1 MTVRKEMRGGKPHL
15 VIDISYKTADGRR
28 KRRRRDAQ
36 VQTRAAAYA
45 EHARL
50 LRQLGQ
56 TGDLLPDAPKAD
68 SSQYTF
74 ADAVAH
80 FRRTHAATRLK
91 ASSRR
96 GYDRVIDAELVPR
109 LGKLRLE
116 RVDRQAVNEMDAEL
130 AGDGLKPATRANVQ
144 VVLRSVL
151 RAAVDGGFIDEM
163 PKLPRLPRPGQSVV
177 QTLHPD
183 EVEAVL
189 QAAHESQRVAFALAA
204 YAGLRAG
211 EVRGLRWSDVDLKR
225 GALTVRRSVVHGVE
239 GPPKSG
245 DGRVVPI
252 AAPLRPHLETASK
265 ARKSPWSEV
274 ARTRYGKPWSDGGL
288 TQAFER
294 ARDKAGL
301 SGWTFHSLRHF
312 FITELCRRG
321 APTMVVKQLAGHAEL
336 PPRSAAR
343 IWSRATWEL
352 RLRCLAAQQ
361 LARSVNE
368 TRRSERRHA

>member
-1 MTVRKEMRGGKPHL
+1 MTVRKVMRRGTPRL
-15 VIDISYKTADGRR
+15 VIDIPYKTADGRR
-28 KRRRRDAQ
+28 RRFRKDAQ
-36 VQTRAAAYA
+36 VQTLAAAKA
-45 EHARL
+45 EERRL
-50 LRQLGQ
+50 LRKLGE
-56 TGDLLPDAPKAD
+56 TGDLLPDAEKPD
-68 SSQYTF
+68 SSHYTF

-109 LGKLRLE
+109 FGTLRVE
-116 RVDRQAVNEMDAEL
+116 RVGRQAVNEMDADL

-151 RAAVDGGFIDEM
+151 RAAVEGGLLEEM
-163 PKLPRLPRPGQSVV
+163 PRLPRLPRPGQSVV

-225 GALTVRRSVVHGVE
+225 GVLTVRRSVVHGVE

-245 DGRVVPI
+245 NGRVVPI
-252 AAPLRPHLETASK
+252 AAPLRPYLKALRK

-274 ARTRYGKPWSDGGL
+274 ALTRYGKPWSDGGL

-294 ARDKAGL
+294 ARDRAKL

-321 APTMVVKQLAGHAEL
+321 APTMVVKQLAGHSEL
-336 PPRSAAR
+336 STTQRYAHMVASDLGAA
-343 IWSRATWEL
+343 IAL
-352 RLRCLAAQQ
+352 FGAQP
-361 LARSVNE
+361 LGRVGE
-368 TRRSERRHA
+368 

>member
-1 MTVRKEMRGGKPHL
+1 MTVRKAMRRGSPRFI
-15 VIDISYKTADGRR
+15 IDILYKTADGRR
-28 KRRRRDAQ
+28 KRFRKDAQ
-36 VQTRAAAYA
+36 VQTLTAAKA
-45 EHARL
+45 EERRL
-50 LRQLGQ
+50 LRKLGEA
-56 TGDLLPDAPKAD
+56 GDLLSDAEKPD
-68 SSQYTF
+68 SSHYTF

-109 LGKLRLE
+109 FGTLPLG
-116 RVDRQAVNEMDAEL
+116 RVDRQAVNKMDAEL

-151 RAAVDGGFIDEM
+151 RAAVEAGMLDDM

-225 GALTVRRSVVHGVE
+225 GVLTVRRSVVHGVE

-245 DGRVVPI
+245 NGRVVPI
-252 AAPLRPHLETASK
+252 AAPLRPHLEAGREGQT
-265 ARKSPWSEV
+265 SPWSEV

-294 ARDKAGL
+294 ARDKAKL
-301 SGWTFHSLRHF
+301 SGWTFHDLRHF

-336 PPRSAAR
+336 STTQRYAHMVSSDLGAASALFAGP
-343 IWSRATWEL
+343 ATGKVGE
-352 RLRCLAAQQ
+352 
-361 LARSVNE
+361 
-368 TRRSERRHA
+368 